1 MPAALEGSGLVD
13 SRDSHDVDPPTVRE
27 LVERLGSALEL
38 RVVAGENDLDTP
50 VLNPQ
55 IQKPGL
61 VLAGLFEYLDPKRV
75 QVIGRSETRY
85 LSERPS
91 KGDRICKRLCE
102 RHPPM
107 FLVTLGNPP
116 PAALEEGCRQRG
128 IPLLTTPRT
137 TGDAIELLYHF
148 LAVRLAPGVK
158 VHGVLVD
165 VFGLGTLI
173 VGESGIG
180 KSECALDLVTRGHR
194 LVADD
199 SVEIKLIEGELLG
212 SAPELIRDTLEVRGV
227 GLINPKQMFGIT
239 AVRETKVI
247 EQAVRL
253 VPLNADTVFDRLGER
268 GLEWECLGRS
278 IPLLELPVAP
288 GRNLAVLIEITAR
301 RRLLHDEGYDAYAE
315 VRAAMAKRM
324 IGQQTPSW
332 IEDQEP

>member
-1 MPAALEGSGLVD
+1 
-13 SRDSHDVDPPTVRE
+13 VRE
-27 LVERLGSALEL
+27 LVERLGAALEL
-38 RVVAGENDLDTP
+38 RVVAGEGNLDTQ
-50 VLNPQ
+50 VLSSQ

-61 VLAGLFEYLDPKRV
+61 ILAGLFEYLDPRRV
-75 QVIGRSETRY
+75 QIIGRSESRY
-85 LSERPS
+85 LSERPV
-91 KGDRICKRLCE
+91 KGDRICRRLCGGN
-102 RHPPM
+102 PPA
-107 FLVTLGNPP
+107 FIVTLGNEPP
-116 PAALEEGCRQRG
+116 PALAEGCRQRG

-137 TGDAIELLYHF
+137 TGDTIELLYHF

-212 SAPELIRDTLEVRGV
+212 RAPDLIRHTLEVRGV

-253 VPLNADTVFDRLGER
+253 VPLNANTVFDRLGER

-301 RRLLHDEGYDAYAE
+301 RRLLHDEGYDAYTE

-324 IGQQTPSW
+324 IGQQARPW
-332 IEDQEP
+332 VEEPET